1 MQLLSALLISLDRS
15 CASVSFQQK
24 EIMEEHNSPS
34 ISVGLLP
41 ETPKYRGATE
51 WVYAF
56 ILHLP
61 GTKPTPFIFR

>member
-1 MQLLSALLISLDRS
+1 
-15 CASVSFQQK
+15 
-24 EIMEEHNSPS
+24 MEEHNSPS
-34 ISVGLLP
+34 ILVGLLP